1 MASNIEVIVGN
12 VGSVYYGT
20 DRRHADGVFNDYVM
34 TSKDCPIARC
44 AGESVT
50 MIQDGEIIREH
61 VGTVD
66 TDAE

>member
-1 MASNIEVIVGN
+1 MASMIEVIVGN

-20 DRRHADGVFNDYVM
+20 SRYHADGVFDDYVM
-34 TSKDCPIARC
+34 TSKDCPSARC

-66 TDAE
+66 TEVE